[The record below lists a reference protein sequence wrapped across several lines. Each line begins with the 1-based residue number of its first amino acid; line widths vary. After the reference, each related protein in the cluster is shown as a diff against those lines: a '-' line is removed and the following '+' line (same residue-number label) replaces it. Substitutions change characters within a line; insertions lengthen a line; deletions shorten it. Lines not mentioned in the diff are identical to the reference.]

1 MGSGCFQYAH
11 SLRPYAPGCVT
22 LGAVQRTT
30 RASRTGLAVLAV
42 LLLVAVALGLVRRDA
57 ERRTPVPTV
66 PGGALPDPF
75 AWAPGRDGELAGRA
89 AAGTAHVLYVRSPGG
104 VLASAARTA
113 RWRPLVER
121 AARAAGVSADRLE
134 ALVFLESAGRPDALT
149 PAGIQGAA
157 GLTQILAETGRDLL
171 HMRVDTRASA
181 RETRRLAR
189 AHGRRVAALQRAR
202 ARADQRFDPAAA
214 LAATGR
220 YLALAK
226 RRFGREDLA
235 FVSYHM
241 GIGNLEGV
249 LRLYGGGRPSYA
261 QLYFDSTPRRHP
273 AAYARLAAFGDDS
286 SNYLWKLGA
295 AARIMHLYRTD
306 RAALARTALQQMAA
320 PDARLTLRAPAGPAP
335 RPVPP
340 LPPASGLSRA
350 APLSLQPPALALA
363 LYMGAEVRALA
374 GGRLVLRSADPD
386 GWAFDVARRYGSRA
400 QALAFQFVLD
410 RLQVLD
416 VLAWTRTGRTIHITA
431 SPDAARLQPLLARV
445 KT

>member
-1 MGSGCFQYAH
+1 
-11 SLRPYAPGCVT
+11 
-22 LGAVQRTT
+22 
-30 RASRTGLAVLAV
+30 
-42 LLLVAVALGLVRRDA
+42 
-57 ERRTPVPTV
+57 
-66 PGGALPDPF
+66 
-75 AWAPGRDGELAGRA
+75 
-89 AAGTAHVLYVRSPGG
+89 
-104 VLASAARTA
+104 
-113 RWRPLVER
+113 
-121 AARAAGVSADRLE
+121 LE

-171 HMRVDTRASA
+171 GMRVDTRASA
-181 RETRRLAR
+181 RYTRRLAR

-286 SNYLWKLGA
+286 SNYEWKLGA
-295 AARIMHLYRTD
+295 AERIMRLYRTD
-306 RAALARTALQQMAA
+306 RAALARTALLQIAA

-350 APLSLQPPALALA
+350 TPLSLQPAALALA

-374 GGRLVLRSADPD
+374 GGQLALRSADPG
-386 GWAFDVARRYGSRA
+386 GWGFDVARRYASRA

-410 RLQVLD
+410 RLQVLN

-431 SPDAARLQPLLARV
+431 SPDASRLKPLLARLEG
-445 KT
+445 K